1 MFGGEKMNN
10 LLDGHKI
17 NYHPKEIA
25 DMFEGKLQAPIYV
38 EISPTGI
45 CNHKCLFCHY
55 NYLGHEGKFKKGK
68 IPSLVKEFAA
78 MGVKSLVFAG
88 NGEPTLHVDTI
99 EAIVLAKSL
108 GLDVA
113 LSTNG
118 ALLKEEHFEILAQC
132 LTWIRFSFNA
142 GSEENYAYVHQTKS
156 DDFQKVIENIKKL
169 KETKEKTKSKITIG
183 TQFVLIPEN
192 KDFVLQHA
200 KMLKSLGVDYF
211 SVKHFYNHS
220 HNEFVVVENI
230 STQFIEDLALH
241 AEKLTDKDFTF
252 LVRST
257 KNLTSARAYDRCFGL
272 EFIVFID
279 ENGDVYSCFSHQY
292 DKKTIM
298 GNLFERS
305 FQEIWASAQKQESLE
320 HINNC
325 IEKNSCQPNCRH
337 HQINNYLWEIKNPSI
352 EHINFI

>member
-1 MFGGEKMNN
+1 MSNF
-10 LLDGHKI
+10 LDGHKI
-17 NYHPKEIA
+17 NYHTREIA
-25 DMFEGKLQAPIYV
+25 DMFDGKLKAPIYV

-68 IPSLVKEFAA
+68 MLELVKELAKL
-78 MGVKSLVFAG
+78 GVKSLVFAG

-99 EAIVLAKSL
+99 EAIQLAKSL

-113 LSTNG
+113 MSTNG
-118 ALLKEEHFEILAQC
+118 ALLKEKHFEILAKN

-142 GSEENYAYVHQTKS
+142 GSAENYAHVHQTK
-156 DDFQKVIENIKKL
+156 DNDYDKVIQNIKQL
-169 KETKEKTKSKITIG
+169 KATKDRLKSDITIG

-192 KDFVLQHA
+192 KDYALEHG
-200 KMLKSLGVDYF
+200 KILKSLGVDYF

-220 HNEFVVVENI
+220 HNEFEVVENI
-230 STQFIEDLALH
+230 SDEFIKDLSNEAS
-241 AEKLTDKDFTF
+241 KLCTDEFNF

-257 KNLTSARAYDRCFGL
+257 SNLSSQRVYNKCYGL

-298 GNLFERS
+298 GNIFENS
-305 FQEIWASAQKQESLE
+305 FTDIWKSIQKKDSLNY
-320 HINNC
+320 INDC
-325 IEKNSCQPNCRH
+325 IEKNNCQPNCRH
-337 HQINNYLWEIKNPSI
+337 HQINNYLWELKNPSI
-352 EHINFI
+352 PHLNFI

>member
-1 MFGGEKMNN
+1 MSNF
-10 LLDGHKI
+10 LDSHKI

-25 DMFEGKLQAPIYV
+25 DMFAGKLEAPIYV

-55 NYLGHEGKFKKGK
+55 NYLGHEGKFQKGK
-68 IPSLVKEFAA
+68 IPELVREFAS

-99 EAIVLAKSL
+99 EAIQLAKEL

-118 ALLKEEHFEILAQC
+118 ALLKEEHFEILAKN

-142 GSEENYAYVHQTKS
+142 GSSKNYAYVHQTKN
-156 DDFQKVIENIKKL
+156 DDFDKVIENIKKL
-169 KETKEKTKSKITIG
+169 KATKERLKSNITIG

-192 KDFVLQHA
+192 KDFALEHG

-220 HNEFVVVENI
+220 HNEFEVKEQI
-230 STQFIEDLALH
+230 EDKFIEALSNE
-241 AEKLTDKDFTF
+241 AEKLCDDNFKF

-257 KNLTSARAYDRCFGL
+257 ANLSSKRDYNKCYGL

-298 GNLFERS
+298 GNIFESS
-305 FQEIWASAQKQESLE
+305 FKEIWKSQQKKDSIDY
-320 HINNC
+320 INNC
-325 IEKNSCQPNCRH
+325 IEKNNCQPNCRH
-337 HQINNYLWEIKNPSI
+337 HQINNYLWNIKNPSI
-352 EHINFI
+352 EHVNFI

>member
-1 MFGGEKMNN
+1 MSN

-68 IPSLVKEFAA
+68 MLELVRELASI
-78 MGVKSLVFAG
+78 GVKSLVFAG

-99 EAIVLAKSL
+99 EAIQLAKSL

-113 LSTNG
+113 MSTNG
-118 ALLKEEHFEILAQC
+118 ALLKDEHFEILAEC

-142 GSEENYAYVHQTKS
+142 GSEENYAHVHQTKT
-156 DDFQKVIENIKKL
+156 DDWFKVIENIKKL
-169 KETKEKTKSKITIG
+169 KAAKTRLKSEITIG
-183 TQFVLIPEN
+183 SQFVLIPQN
-192 KDFVLQHA
+192 KEYALEHG
-200 KMLKSLGVDYF
+200 KRLKDLGVDYF
-211 SVKHFYNHS
+211 SVKHFYDHS
-220 HNEFVVVENI
+220 HNEFEVKENI
-230 STQFIEDLALH
+230 DDTFIQ
-241 AEKLTDKDFTF
+241 KLSDEAQKLSDEHFTF

-257 KNLTSARAYDRCFGL
+257 MNLRSQRQYTKCYGL

-298 GNLFERS
+298 GNIFDNS
-305 FQEIWASAQKQESLE
+305 FKDIWESAQKKES
-320 HINNC
+320 INYINDC

-337 HQINNYLWEIKNPSI
+337 HQINNYLWDIKNPSI
-352 EHINFI
+352 EHVNFI

>member
-1 MFGGEKMNN
+1 MNN

-17 NYHPKEIA
+17 NYHPKEIS
-25 DMFEGKLQAPIYV
+25 DMFEGKLGAPIYV

-68 IPSLVKEFAA
+68 IIELVKEFAA

-99 EAIVLAKSL
+99 EAIALAKSL

-118 ALLKEEHFEILAQC
+118 ALLKEEHFEILAQS

-142 GSEENYAYVHQTKS
+142 GSAENYALVHQTKS
-156 DDFQKVIENIKKL
+156 DDFLKVIENIKKL
-169 KETKEKTKSKITIG
+169 QATKIKLQSKITIG
-183 TQFVLIPEN
+183 TQFVLIPQN
-192 KDFVLQHA
+192 KDFALEHG

-220 HNEFVVVENI
+220 HNVFEVVEEI
-230 STQFIEDLALH
+230 SDIFIETLTTQ
-241 AEKLTDKDFTF
+241 AEKLSDKEFTF

-257 KNLTSARAYDRCFGL
+257 KNLTSQRAYNHCLGL
-272 EFIVFID
+272 EFIIFID
-279 ENGDVYSCFSHQY
+279 ENGDVFSCFSHQY

-298 GNLFERS
+298 GNVFENS
-305 FQEIWASAQKQESLE
+305 FEEIWASAQKKESLA

-325 IEKNSCQPNCRH
+325 IEKNNCQPNCRH
-337 HQINNYLWEIKNPSI
+337 HQINNYLWEIQNPSI
-352 EHINFI
+352 EHVNFI

>member
-1 MFGGEKMNN
+1 MKNI
-10 LLDGHKI
+10 LDGHKI
-17 NYHPKEIA
+17 NYHPREIA
-25 DMFEGKLQAPIYV
+25 DMFEGKLEAPIYV

-68 IPSLVKEFAA
+68 IQELIREFAS

-99 EAIVLAKSL
+99 ESIQLAKEL

-118 ALLKEEHFEILAQC
+118 ALLKEEYFEILAKN

-142 GSEENYAYVHQTKS
+142 GSAENYAFVHQTKS
-156 DDFQKVIENIKKL
+156 DDFNKVIENIKQL
-169 KETKEKTKSKITIG
+169 KATKERLKSDITIG

-192 KDFVLQHA
+192 KDFALEHG

-220 HNEFVVVENI
+220 HNEFNVTENI
-230 STQFIEDLALH
+230 SEEFIKNLSSEAS
-241 AEKLTDKDFTF
+241 KLCDENFNF
-252 LVRST
+252 VVRST
-257 KNLTSARAYDRCFGL
+257 ANLSSQRVYNTCYGL

-279 ENGDVYSCFSHQY
+279 ENGDVFSCFSHQY

-298 GNLFERS
+298 GNIFENS
-305 FQEIWASAQKQESLE
+305 FKDIWKSNQKNESLN

-325 IEKNSCQPNCRH
+325 IEKNNCQPNCRH

>member
-1 MFGGEKMNN
+1 MNSF
-10 LLDGHKI
+10 LDGHKI
-17 NYHPKEIA
+17 NYHVKEIS

-38 EISPTGI
+38 ELSPTGI

-68 IPSLVKEFAA
+68 ILEIVRELAS

-99 EAIVLAKSL
+99 DAIVLAKSL

-113 LSTNG
+113 MSTNG
-118 ALLKEEHFEILAQC
+118 ALLKEEHFEILAQN

-142 GSEENYAYVHQTKS
+142 GSAENYAHVHQTKS
-156 DDFQKVIENIKKL
+156 DDWYKVIENIKKL
-169 KETKEKTKSKITIG
+169 KAVKEQLNSDITIG
-183 TQFVLIPEN
+183 SQFVLIPEN
-192 KDFVLQHA
+192 KAFALEHG
-200 KMLKSLGVDYF
+200 KRLKALGVDYF
-211 SVKHFYNHS
+211 SVKHFYDHS
-220 HNEFVVVENI
+220 HNEFEVKEQI
-230 STQFIEDLALH
+230 DEEFILSLEQEAS
-241 AEKLTDKDFTF
+241 KLNDESFTF

-257 KNLTSARAYDRCFGL
+257 KNLSSQRVYTKCYGL

-279 ENGDVYSCFSHQY
+279 EHGDVYSCFSHQY

-298 GNLFERS
+298 GNIFEKS
-305 FQEIWASAQKQESLE
+305 FQEIWNSVQKKES
-320 HINNC
+320 INYINEC
-325 IEKNSCQPNCRH
+325 IEKNNCQPNCRH
-337 HQINNYLWEIKNPSI
+337 HQINQYLWEIKNPSI

>member
-1 MFGGEKMNN
+1 MSS

-17 NYHPKEIA
+17 NYHPQEIA
-25 DMFEGKLQAPIYV
+25 DMFNGEIESPIYV

-55 NYLGHEGKFKKGK
+55 NYLGHEGRFKKGK
-68 IPSLVKEFAA
+68 ILELVKEFAD

-99 EAIVLAKSL
+99 EAITLSKSL
-108 GLDVA
+108 GMDVA

-118 ALLKEEHFEILAQC
+118 ALLKDEHFEVLANC

-142 GSEENYAYVHQTKS
+142 GSEENYVLVHQTKS

-169 KETKEKTKSKITIG
+169 KETKVRLNSNITIG

-192 KDFVLQHA
+192 KDFALEHG
-200 KMLKSLGVDYF
+200 KRLKSLGVDYF
-211 SVKHFYNHS
+211 SVKHFYDHS
-220 HNEFVVVENI
+220 HNEFKVTENI
-230 STQFIEDLALH
+230 SDEFIDDLSAQ
-241 AEKLTDKDFTF
+241 AKKLSDDNFTF

-257 KNLTSARAYDRCFGL
+257 KNLTSERMYDTCYGL

-298 GNLFERS
+298 GNVFENS
-305 FQEIWASAQKQESLE
+305 FKDIWQSVQKHKSID
-320 HINNC
+320 HINKC
-325 IEKNSCQPNCRH
+325 IDKNSCQPNCRH
-337 HQINNYLWEIKNPSI
+337 HQINNYLWEIKNPSV
-352 EHINFI
+352 EHVNFI

>member
-1 MFGGEKMNN
+1 MISK
-10 LLDGHKI
+10 LDSHKI

-25 DMFEGKLQAPIYV
+25 DMFVGELEAPIYV

-55 NYLGHEGKFKKGK
+55 NYLGHEGKFQKGK
-68 IPSLVKEFAA
+68 IPELIREFAS

-99 EAIVLAKSL
+99 EAIQLAKKL

-118 ALLKEEHFEILAQC
+118 TLLKEEHFEILAKN

-142 GSEENYAYVHQTKS
+142 GSSENYAYVHQTKS
-156 DDFQKVIENIKKL
+156 EDFDKVIENIKKL
-169 KETKEKTKSKITIG
+169 KATKERLKSNITIG

-192 KDFVLQHA
+192 KDLAIEHG

-220 HNEFVVVENI
+220 HNEFEVKEQIEN
-230 STQFIEDLALH
+230 TFIEELSKE
-241 AEKLTDKDFTF
+241 AEKFCDKNFNF

-257 KNLTSARAYDRCFGL
+257 ANLSSKRDYDKCYGL

-279 ENGDVYSCFSHQY
+279 ENGDVFSCFSHQY

-298 GNLFERS
+298 GNIFENS
-305 FQEIWASAQKQESLE
+305 FKEIWESQQKNDSIDY
-320 HINNC
+320 INNC
-325 IEKNSCQPNCRH
+325 IEKNNCQPNCRH
-337 HQINNYLWEIKNPSI
+337 HQINNYLWELKTPSI
-352 EHINFI
+352 NHVNFI

>member
-1 MFGGEKMNN
+1 M
-10 LLDGHKI
+10 LDFLDSHKI
-17 NYHPKEIA
+17 NYHVREIA
-25 DMFEGKLQAPIYV
+25 DMFDGKLKAPIYV

-68 IPSLVKEFAA
+68 MLELVRELADI
-78 MGVKSLVFAG
+78 GVKALVFAG

-99 EAIVLAKSL
+99 KAIQLAKSL

-118 ALLKEEHFEILAQC
+118 ALLKEEHFEVLASC

-142 GSEENYAYVHQTKS
+142 GSAENYAYIHQTKS
-156 DDFQKVIENIKKL
+156 DDFDKVVENIKKL
-169 KETKEKTKSKITIG
+169 KSKKDELKSKITIG

-192 KDFVLQHA
+192 KDFALQHG

-220 HNEFVVVENI
+220 RNEFEVVENI
-230 STQFIEDLALH
+230 EEEFINNLSKEAS
-241 AEKLTDKDFTF
+241 KLCDDNFSF
-252 LVRST
+252 IVRST
-257 KNLTSARAYDRCFGL
+257 ANLTSKRIYNKCYGL

-279 ENGDVYSCFSHQY
+279 ENGDVFSCFSHQY

-298 GNLFERS
+298 GNIFKDSFED
-305 FQEIWASAQKQESLE
+305 IWKSVQKQESLDY
-320 HINNC
+320 INGC
-325 IEKNSCQPNCRH
+325 IDKNSCQPNCRH
-337 HQINNYLWEIKNPSI
+337 HQINNYLWTLKNPSI

>member
-1 MFGGEKMNN
+1 MKKDNF
-10 LLDGHKI
+10 LDGHKI
-17 NYHPKEIA
+17 NYHYKEIN
-25 DMFEGKLQAPIYV
+25 DMFEGKLKAPIYV

-68 IPSLVKEFAA
+68 MLELVKELANI
-78 MGVKSLVFAG
+78 GVKSIVFAG

-99 EAIVLAKSL
+99 EAISLAKSL
-108 GLDVA
+108 SVDVA

-118 ALLKEEHFEILAQC
+118 ALLKDEHFEILAKN

-142 GSEENYAYVHQTKS
+142 GSDQNYAYVHQTNQS
-156 DDFQKVIENIKKL
+156 DFKKVIENIKKL
-169 KETKEKTKSKITIG
+169 KTTKDKLNSNITIG

-192 KDFVLQHA
+192 KDFALEHG

-211 SVKHFYNHS
+211 SVKHFYDHS
-220 HNEFVVVENI
+220 HNDFEVKEQI
-230 STQFIEDLALH
+230 EDSFIENLSNEANKLCD
-241 AEKLTDKDFTF
+241 EKFNF
-252 LVRST
+252 IVRST
-257 KNLTSARAYDRCFGL
+257 TNLTSQRVYTKCYGL

-279 ENGDVYSCFSHQY
+279 ENGDVFSCFSHQY

-298 GNLFERS
+298 GNIFENS
-305 FQEIWASAQKQESLE
+305 FKDIWSSTQKKDSIDY
-320 HINNC
+320 INNC

-337 HQINNYLWEIKNPSI
+337 HQINNYLWDLKNPTI

>member
-1 MFGGEKMNN
+1 MANN
-10 LLDGHKI
+10 LDSHKI
-17 NYHPKEIA
+17 NYHTREIA
-25 DMFEGKLQAPIYV
+25 DMFEGKLKAPIYV

-68 IPSLVKEFAA
+68 MLELVKDLADL
-78 MGVKSLVFAG
+78 GVKSLVFAG

-99 EAIVLAKSL
+99 KAIQLAKSL

-113 LSTNG
+113 MSTNG
-118 ALLKEEHFEILAQC
+118 ALLKEEHFEILVKN

-142 GSEENYAYVHQTKS
+142 GSEENYAYVHQTKNS
-156 DDFQKVIENIKKL
+156 DYQKVIENIKKL
-169 KETKEKTKSKITIG
+169 KQTKDKLNSDITIG

-192 KDFVLQHA
+192 KDFALEHG

-211 SVKHFYNHS
+211 SVKHFYTHS
-220 HNEFVVVENI
+220 HNEFDVVENI
-230 STQFIEDLALH
+230 SDKFISQ
-241 AEKLTDKDFTF
+241 LTKDAKELNSENFNF

-257 KNLTSARAYDRCFGL
+257 SNLTSNRIYDKCYGL
-272 EFIVFID
+272 EFIIFIN
-279 ENGDVYSCFSHQY
+279 ENGDVFSCFSHQY

-298 GNLFERS
+298 GNIFENS
-305 FQEIWASAQKQESLE
+305 FIDIWKSSQKKDSLN

-325 IEKNSCQPNCRH
+325 IEKNNCQPNCRH
-337 HQINNYLWEIKNPSI
+337 HQINNYLWDLKNPSVQ
-352 EHINFI
+352 HLNFI